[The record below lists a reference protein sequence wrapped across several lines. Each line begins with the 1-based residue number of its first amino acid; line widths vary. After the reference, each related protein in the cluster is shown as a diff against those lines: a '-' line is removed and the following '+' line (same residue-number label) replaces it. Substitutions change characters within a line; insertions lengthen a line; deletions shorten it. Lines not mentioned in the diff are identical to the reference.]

1 MKFSVLFMPVIF
13 SAAAQLLVKG
23 AASYEIKTSNW
34 LIFIG
39 LSLVSYV
46 VAFVLYSFT
55 VRNFPITVAS
65 PINTIAVMIIVFL
78 LAALLFGE
86 VISAQIA
93 GINSSDNFSSRSSF
107 ERTRHTGRPGGA
119 RRAGFPAGQAFRGK
133 VTRENTR
140 NTWFGGCATR
150 HCAST
155 VSQSAR

>member
-65 PINTIAVMIIVFL
+65 PINTIAVMISVFL
-78 LAALLFGE
+78 LPALLF
-86 VISAQIA
+86 
-93 GINSSDNFSSRSSF
+93 
-107 ERTRHTGRPGGA
+107 
-119 RRAGFPAGQAFRGK
+119 
-133 VTRENTR
+133 RENIYAQKLLR
-140 NTWFGGCATR
+140 IVFVLSDSFLILIG
-150 HCAST
+150 
-155 VSQSAR
+155 

>member
-55 VRNFPITVAS
+55 VRNFLITVAS

-86 VISAQIA
+86 TISAQKVL
-93 GINSSDNFSSRSSF
+93 GI
-107 ERTRHTGRPGGA
+107 
-119 RRAGFPAGQAFRGK
+119 
-133 VTRENTR
+133 V
-140 NTWFGGCATR
+140 FGLTAIILLLT
-150 HCAST
+150 A
-155 VSQSAR
+155 

>member
-23 AASYEIKTSNW
+23 AAKYEIKTSNW

-86 VISAQIA
+86 TISAQKVL
-93 GINSSDNFSSRSSF
+93 GI
-107 ERTRHTGRPGGA
+107 
-119 RRAGFPAGQAFRGK
+119 
-133 VTRENTR
+133 V
-140 NTWFGGCATR
+140 FGLTAIILLLT
-150 HCAST
+150 A
-155 VSQSAR
+155 